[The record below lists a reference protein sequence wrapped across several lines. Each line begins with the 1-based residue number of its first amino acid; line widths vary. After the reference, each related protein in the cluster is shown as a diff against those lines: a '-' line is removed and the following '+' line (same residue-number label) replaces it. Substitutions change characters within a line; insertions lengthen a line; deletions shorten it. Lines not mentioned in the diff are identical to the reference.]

1 MTNPLALLEPFINL
15 IDNEEIKETVRETAR
30 IYYTG
35 TDVTINM
42 IPAIIIGLLALLGL
56 LVALGIPILSM
67 FGLGGDEGGEGGY
80 GAPTGGYGE
89 PATGYG
95 RAYSSRSGKVYE
107 QTIADLLAQVAQLQK
122 SEINPQSQNY
132 YNIDSAPVTV
142 NSNQIGYTS

>member
-1 MTNPLALLEPFINL
+1 MMGP
-15 IDNEEIKETVRETAR
+15 V
-30 IYYTG
+30 
-35 TDVTINM
+35 
-42 IPAIIIGLLALLGL
+42 
-56 LVALGIPILSM
+56 LGIPILAG

-132 YNIDSAPVTV
+132 YNIDSSPVAV

>member
-15 IDNEEIKETVRETAR
+15 IDNEKIKETVRETAR

-95 RAYSSRSGKVYE
+95 RAYASRNGEVYE
-107 QTIADLLAQVAQLQK
+107 QTVADLQAQVAQLQE
-122 SEINPQSQNY
+122 SELTLRNQLY
-132 YNIDSAPVTV
+132 YNTDSASAAG